1 MNKLNELIEWME
13 GELDVVKKNNAAA
26 YLYRCGVADTLERN
40 ITKAKELEAANC
52 DHKDCRNS
60 GKDLRQ
66 ELIEK
71 GYDMNQYPDQVTD
84 HDRASTDQVPDKSY
98 PAKTPEQI
106 AAELYPDYKN
116 GNDTVIP
123 KPINHEQA
131 AKRAAWLSRQ
141 PEVDE
146 LKRQVEEL
154 KSVVYR
160 AGVQHSIKDDEIKQ
174 LQSENERLGKKKQ

>member
-84 HDRASTDQVPDKSY
+84 HDRASTVQEPDKSEWTLKILADAKKKN
-98 PAKTPEQI
+98 PAKTTPGEPHL
-106 AAELYPDYKN
+106 AARW
-116 GNDTVIP
+116 GV
-123 KPINHEQA
+123 
-131 AKRAAWLSRQ
+131 
-141 PEVDE
+141 
-146 LKRQVEEL
+146 VEEADIYESQ
-154 KSVVYR
+154 KVAKHV
-160 AGVQHSIKDDEIKQ
+160 ADDYNKLVMAPNFITVKIIP
-174 LQSENERLGKKKQ
+174 